1 MGAKLEA
8 HLYSARKYQKWH
20 PLSDIFLLQLR
31 KKRQINTT
39 QKLLCVFKV
48 F

>member
-31 KKRQINTT
+31 KKDINTT
-39 QKLLCVFKV
+39 QKPLCVFKV